1 LLFQGCFNLILEL
14 MRRERLILLLLAALT
29 LAVYWPVRHHEF
41 ILFDDTMFV
50 TENPVVQAGLS
61 LNGIFWAFTHRI
73 GDMWHPLTAISH
85 MLDCELF
92 GLSPGPMH
100 FENALFHVANALLLF
115 LVLHRATG
123 FVWRSAIVAALFA
136 LHPLRVEPV
145 AWLSERNNVLSTFF
159 LLLTL
164 WCYVRFVEEAKL
176 RSPEAKPWYRL
187 TLVVFTIGLL
197 SKPMLVTL
205 PCVMLLLDYWPLRR
219 FEFPSQLK
227 DARNVLPLVREK
239 IPFFSLTILFSLA
252 TLMSQGRNLVPAGAI
267 TFPERAANAIL
278 SYVLYIVKTF
288 WPTRLAVLYPH
299 PAMHHHMFE
308 LWPLWLIS
316 VMALLLLAVSVF
328 CIVQARRR
336 PYLAVGWFW
345 YLGTM
350 VPVIG
355 LVQVGQQGMAD
366 RHSYVPMIGFV
377 LGFVWLIAELW
388 RPGPLR
394 KPVLAVAT
402 CVVLAA
408 CLVLTHRQ
416 VGYWQ
421 DTLTL
426 FEHTV
431 DVTPQNPAAHII
443 LGNAYMAKN
452 DLNRAIAEYK
462 TALTL
467 HPFGLDPMEV
477 HFNMGMALQQRE
489 EWDEAAKHFEAVLPV
504 GTNSLQVHL
513 HLADVLVRLGRL
525 QEATLHMETALRLRP
540 DVRPQSLSE
549 LAWVLATSSDD
560 KVRDGAHAV
569 QFAQRACE
577 LTRYSDPGALGVLAA
592 AYAEVGRF
600 SEAVTT
606 AEMACRAAGA
616 DEQLTRRNQQVL
628 QSCRDGKPF
637 RETPP
642 AIISREGMQ
651 TN

>member
-1 LLFQGCFNLILEL
+1 
-14 MRRERLILLLLAALT
+14 
-29 LAVYWPVRHHEF
+29 
-41 ILFDDTMFV
+41 
-50 TENPVVQAGLS
+50 
-61 LNGIFWAFTHRI
+61 
-73 GDMWHPLTAISH
+73 
-85 MLDCELF
+85 
-92 GLSPGPMH
+92 
-100 FENALFHVANALLLF
+100 
-115 LVLHRATG
+115 
-123 FVWRSAIVAALFA
+123 
-136 LHPLRVEPV
+136 
-145 AWLSERNNVLSTFF
+145 
-159 LLLTL
+159 
-164 WCYVRFVEEAKL
+164 
-176 RSPEAKPWYRL
+176 
-187 TLVVFTIGLL
+187 
-197 SKPMLVTL
+197 
-205 PCVMLLLDYWPLRR
+205 
-219 FEFPSQLK
+219 
-227 DARNVLPLVREK
+227 
-239 IPFFSLTILFSLA
+239 
-252 TLMSQGRNLVPAGAI
+252 
-267 TFPERAANAIL
+267 
-278 SYVLYIVKTF
+278 
-288 WPTRLAVLYPH
+288 
-299 PAMHHHMFE
+299 
-308 LWPLWLIS
+308 
-316 VMALLLLAVSVF
+316 
-328 CIVQARRR
+328 
-336 PYLAVGWFW
+336 
-345 YLGTM
+345 M

-366 RHSYVPMIGFV
+366 RHTYVPMIGFV

-402 CVVLAA
+402 CAVLAA

-416 VGYWQ
+416 VGYWR

-431 DVTPQNPAAHII
+431 EVTPENPAAHII

-504 GTNSLQVHL
+504 GTNSLQLHL
-513 HLADVLVRLGRL
+513 HLADVLVRLGRA
-525 QEATLHMETALRLRP
+525 QEATSHMETALRLRS
-540 DVRPQSLSE
+540 DVHPQSLSE

-577 LTRYSDPGALGVLAA
+577 LTRYSDPGALGALAA